1 MRDKS
6 ELKNQV
12 IPASAWKK
20 SKRSGG
26 GTGGDCVEVAKLNGG
41 RAVRDS
47 TSPDGP
53 VLFFTDSE
61 WAAFTGGVQDG
72 DDNLL

>member
-1 MRDKS
+1 MRDKT
-6 ELKNQV
+6 ELMNQV

-26 GTGGDCVEVAKLNGG
+26 GSGGDCVEVAKLQGG

-47 TSPDGP
+47 MNPGTT
-53 VLFFTDSE
+53 LFFTDSE

-72 DDNLL
+72 DENLL

>member
-1 MRDKS
+1 MRDKT
-6 ELKNQV
+6 ELMNQT
-12 IPASAWKK
+12 IPASAWNK

-26 GTGGDCVEVAKLNGG
+26 GSGGDCVEVAKLQGG

-47 TSPDGP
+47 TNPDGP
-53 VLFFTDSE
+53 VLFFTDAE
-61 WAAFTGGVQDG
+61 WTAFTGGVQDG